1 MTDGSRIEVAEV
13 YRTVKGR
20 IALHTLLIPN
30 EQASDWGYSQQ
41 YRDRANWHM
50 AWGSWEQPG
59 EYQLDVFDD
68 VEPLKDRLPEEL
80 YRAVSQAMHGPA
92 IEDLDI

>member
-1 MTDGSRIEVAEV
+1 
-13 YRTVKGR
+13 
-20 IALHTLLIPN
+20 
-30 EQASDWGYSQQ
+30 
-41 YRDRANWHM
+41 M

-68 VEPLKDRLPEEL
+68 VEPLKERLPEEL
-80 YRAVSQAMHGPA
+80 YQAVSQAMRGPA